1 MAQGMKLL
9 PLLMAASLFTFPIQA
24 TLLTEAEQTK
34 LRLTVYN
41 QDFAVVEDHRQ
52 LSVLNAGEQVQV
64 QNMSPAILPETLRIQ
79 NAGQIL
85 EQGISRSSLNFLSLL
100 QAYVGET
107 LNVARLNTSTGQET
121 ISRVELLSVDGS
133 HALIRREGQ
142 IESIP
147 LQTREWRFI
156 FPAELPSNLQ
166 GQDSIHFTSAGTE
179 QDSTAILSYLTSGLG
194 WKMDYVM
201 TLDAPGKSLAV
212 EGLASVYNHSGGHF
226 TNAELRLM
234 AGDINAPD
242 QRQPVMMRAMA
253 MNDALG
259 SMPEQAAESVQD
271 FYLYRLP
278 HPVSFQPN
286 ETKQLPLIQLADVEA
301 TLRYHHHFSIWPA
314 LDQQRHQA
322 QADISLVFDAPKLK
336 DQNAPLPA
344 GQARVFR
351 PDRQGEMQFIGAAN
365 LRNLATGET
374 AELALGRA
382 FDLNIQRRQTLFSD
396 GFDSVTIQQEVTV
409 TNAGNEGRS
418 VDISVGF
425 QQEWSLRDATHPMK
439 DDGAGKLTGQMH
451 LPAGGSETLRF
462 TVELK
467 KRINR

>member
-1 MAQGMKLL
+1 MPHGMKLL
-9 PLLMAASLFTFPIQA
+9 PLLIAASVFVMPVKA
-24 TLLTEAEQTK
+24 TVLTEAQQTQ

-52 LSVLNAGEQVQV
+52 LSALSAGQQVQV
-64 QNMSPAILPETLRIQ
+64 QNMSPAIMPETLRIQ

-85 EQGISRSSLNFLSLL
+85 EQGISRSSLNFQSLL
-100 QAYVGET
+100 QAYVGQT

-121 ISRVELLSVDGS
+121 ISNAELLSIDGS

-166 GQDSIHFTSAGTE
+166 GRESIHFTSAGTDE
-179 QDSTAILSYLTSGLG
+179 DSTAILSYLTSGLG

-201 TLDAPGKSLAV
+201 TLDAQGKSLAV
-212 EGLASVYNHSGGHF
+212 EGLASVYNHTGGHF
-226 TNAELRLM
+226 NNAELRLM

-253 MNDALG
+253 MSDSLG

-271 FYLYRLP
+271 FYLYQLP
-278 HPVSFQPN
+278 HPVSFQNN
-286 ETKQLPLIQLADVEA
+286 ETKQLPLIQLTDIPAQV
-301 TLRYHHHFSIWPA
+301 RYHHHFSVWPA

-322 QADISLVFDAPKLK
+322 QADISLIFDAPKLA
-336 DQNAPLPA
+336 DQNSPLPA

-351 PDRQGEMQFIGAAN
+351 PDRQGDMQFVGAAN
-365 LRNLATGET
+365 LGNLAAGET

-396 GFDSVTIQQEVTV
+396 GFDSVTLQQEVTV
-409 TNAGNEGRS
+409 TNSGNEGRS

-425 QQEWSLRDATHPMK
+425 QQEWALRDATHPMK